1 MHPLQILS
9 LTQVLVSANAA
20 KNRVRIQSVK
30 HNHLTIDDG
39 YVRLTGELKQTA
51 EKGNLEGF
59 SEESFK
65 VAWIYLHFRKTD
77 WGEYQGWEMVYLKD
91 IVEITSTIKHRRTGQ
106 YPRIWKRNPL
116 AITGDGA
123 IDMATSLKLLLG
135 VT

>member
-9 LTQVLVSANAA
+9 LTQVLVSAHAA

-30 HNHLTIDDG
+30 HNHPTIDQG

-65 VAWIYLHFRKTD
+65 TAWFYLQFRKTE
-77 WGEYQGWEMVYLKD
+77 WGEYQGWEMVYLRD
-91 IVEITSTIKHRRTGQ
+91 IVEITNTTKHRRTGQ
-106 YPRIWKRNPL
+106 YTRIWNSNPL